1 MKLENIIKK
10 SLKQLTELSEN
21 EIQNQ
26 IIDWSRAN
34 GLLAIVVPN
43 ELARNNKSVK
53 IEKGC
58 SDLIVAFS
66 RNIIFVELKDYR
78 GTQKPDQIKFQ
89 LKIEAIGHKYFICRS
104 LKEFK
109 DLISSIELI

>member
-26 IIDWSRAN
+26 IVDWSRAN
-34 GLLAIVVPN
+34 KILAIVVPN

-58 SDLIVAFS
+58 SDLIVCLFGS
-66 RNIIFVELKDYR
+66 TIYVELKDYQ
-78 GTQKPDQIKFQ
+78 GTQKTDQIKFQ
-89 LKIEAIGHKYFICRS
+89 LKIEKLGHEYFICRS
-104 LKEFK
+104 LDEFK
-109 DLISSIELI
+109 KIILKKS

>member
-34 GLLAIVVPN
+34 KILAIVVAN

-66 RNIIFVELKDYR
+66 GGIIFVEVKNYK

-89 LKIEAIGHKYFICRS
+89 LKVEKLGHEYFICRS
-104 LKEFK
+104 LHEFK
-109 DLISSIELI
+109 TIILKKS

>member
-34 GLLAIVVPN
+34 DVLSIVVPN

-58 SDLIVAFS
+58 SDLIVC
-66 RNIIFVELKDYR
+66 IFGSTIYVELKDYR

-89 LKIEAIGHKYFICRS
+89 LKIEKLGHEYFICRS
-104 LKEFK
+104 LDQFK
-109 DLISSIELI
+109 TIILKKS

>member
-26 IIDWSRAN
+26 IVDWSRAN
-34 GLLAIVVPN
+34 NLLSIVVPN

-66 RNIIFVELKDYR
+66 GGIIFVELKIYK

-89 LKIEAIGHKYFICRS
+89 NKVESLGHKYYIIRS
-104 LKEFK
+104 LDEFK
-109 DLISSIELI
+109 KLLCKK

>member
-34 GLLAIVVPN
+34 KILAIVVPN

-58 SDLIVAFS
+58 SDLIVCLFGFT
-66 RNIIFVELKDYR
+66 IYVELKSYC
-78 GTQKPDQIKFQ
+78 GTQSQDQIEFQ
-89 LKIEAIGHKYFICRS
+89 LKVEALGHKYYICRS
-104 LKEFK
+104 LDEFK
-109 DLISSIELI
+109 TIVLIKC